1 MPERP
6 QRELDRYRARSH
18 ALKQERDLQAQKAAS
33 SRPGQVYHTMTS
45 LQDRM
50 SRPGYTNNQA
60 DINQLKGL
68 RRDWNRNQ
76 KYTPQ
81 GMQVSGATS
90 PMDAQNAYMG
100 MSRDLRQGNK
110 PAYNKMYPLT
120 GGFMDTMDKGG
131 IWGAIASEILGKG
144 KKSAQ
149 KIGGQAA
156 EKGRGFWGDLKQM
169 GSDIFGAVGIG
180 GAVPREEATEE
191 VLKNYSD
198 KTFGPHREDIEE
210 IDQVTEE
217 YEGPWPHEDMPTF
230 PDIYRGPR
238 PHEGLPSLDVY
249 EGRRPHEDMPLL
261 PKEAGQPP
269 LGAVDVTG
277 EWVPPGR
284 KEDIVDDITVEDR
297 MPGSPFFPG
306 ILMDLFKKDKVIPGH
321 TTSYVDRIAPIEEEE
336 IVEEVIPPIP
346 FDDSNREA
354 GIASLHGQGPR
365 WGSTNRRYEKEY
377 RDYIMS
383 GGDQIDYD
391 DFERFYEKIYQ
402 GKPHA
407 LHSWYR

>member
-1 MPERP
+1 MPERSQYQFDKEA
-6 QRELDRYRARSH
+6 QRRVA
-18 ALKQERDLQAQKAAS
+18 RDLLDQKAAS

-60 DINQLKGL
+60 DINQLKSL

-120 GGFMDTMDKGG
+120 GGFMDTIDKGG
-131 IWGAIASEILGKG
+131 IWGAIAGEILGKG

-149 KIGGQAA
+149 KIGGQAS

-210 IDQVTEE
+210 LDFTDE
-217 YEGPWPHEDMPTF
+217 YEGPWP
-230 PDIYRGPR
+230 Y
-238 PHEGLPSLDVY
+238 EGLPSLPV
-249 EGRRPHEDMPLL
+249 
-261 PKEAGQPP
+261 EAGQPP
-269 LGAVDVTG
+269 AGAVDVQEIQQG
-277 EWVPPGR
+277 E
-284 KEDIVDDITVEDR
+284 E
-297 MPGSPFFPG
+297 
-306 ILMDLFKKDKVIPGH
+306 
-321 TTSYVDRIAPIEEEE
+321 TSGMTLQHLI
-336 IVEEVIPPIP
+336 
-346 FDDSNREA
+346 
-354 GIASLHGQGPR
+354 
-365 WGSTNRRYEKEY
+365 
-377 RDYIMS
+377 
-383 GGDQIDYD
+383 
-391 DFERFYEKIYQ
+391 
-402 GKPHA
+402 
-407 LHSWYR
+407 